1 MKSKIIVLFAAFMT
15 ITMSVQE
22 KWSLRQCIDYAIEH
36 NIEIKQQS
44 LQVEGAKIDLSTSKN
59 SRLPNL
65 NADLGANANFGMST
79 MRDNTN
85 GSFNTFNSSAGVS
98 TSVPVFTGFRITNEI
113 KSKEFD
119 LLSATANLSK
129 ARENLELQVTSLYLE
144 VLFKKEIE
152 KIYIEQLGLTS
163 NQLEKTKAL
172 VESGKVPRS
181 QEYDMLSQ
189 HAKDELNLTMS
200 RNDLDISL
208 LNLSQALN
216 LTEDNKIDVVEPKID
231 KNEIE
236 NNKAS
241 IIPPSE
247 IYQTAIGI
255 KPHVKVAEYDLE
267 SSKSKLKIAKAAYYP
282 TVSFQMGYNTSY
294 SNVFSKIKD
303 AQGQS
308 VSYPNES
315 FSSQLRNQSREYIG
329 LSVSIPVFNR
339 FQTRNNVRSARLNIE
354 NSELVLDNVKLALYK
369 EIQQAFQSATAAQ
382 AKFTSTEKAFQAA
395 EESYKYAEQ
404 RYEIGKLS
412 VFEFNEAQ
420 TKLLTSKSE
429 QIQAKYDFVFRA
441 KILDFYREVK
451 IDIQ

>member
-1 MKSKIIVLFAAFMT
+1 MKSKVILLFATFMT
-15 ITMSVQE
+15 ISMNAQE

-44 LQVEGAKIDLSTSKN
+44 LQVEGAKVDLSTSKN

-85 GSFNTFNSSAGVS
+85 GSFNTFNSSLGVS

-152 KIYIEQLGLTS
+152 KIYIEQLGLTT

-181 QEYDMLSQ
+181 QEFDMLSQ
-189 HAKDELNLTMS
+189 QAKDELNLTMS

-216 LTEDNKIDVVEPKID
+216 LTEDNKIDVVEPEID
-231 KNEIE
+231 RNEIE

-247 IYQTAIGI
+247 IYQIAIGI

-267 SSKSKLKIAKAAYYP
+267 SSKSKLKIAKSAYYP

-294 SNVFSKIKD
+294 SNVFSKIKND
-303 AQGQS
+303 QGQNI
-308 VSYPNES
+308 SYPNES

-329 LSVSIPVFNR
+329 LSVSVPIFNR

-395 EESYKYAEQ
+395 NESYKYAEQ

-441 KILDFYREVK
+441 KILDFYRGAK

>member
-1 MKSKIIVLFAAFMT
+1 MKRKIIVIIVASFAT
-15 ITMSVQE
+15 IQLHAQQQ
-22 KWSLRQCIDYAIEH
+22 WSLRQCIDYAIEH
-36 NIEIKQQS
+36 NIEIMQQS
-44 LQVEGAKIDLSTSKN
+44 LQVQSAEVDLSTTKN
-59 SRLPNL
+59 SRLP
-65 NADLGANANFGMST
+65 DLGASIGSGVGFGRT
-79 MRDNTN
+79 GINVPTGD
-85 GSFNTFNSSAGVS
+85 GSYTTSFESVTAFSSSFGVS
-98 TSVPVFTGFRITNEI
+98 TSTPVFTGFRIPNEV
-113 KSKEFD
+113 KKREFD

-152 KIYIEQLGLTS
+152 KIYSEQLTLTS
-163 NQLEKTKAL
+163 KQLEKTRAL
-172 VESGKVPRS
+172 VEAGKVPRS

-189 HAKDELNLTMS
+189 QAKDELNLTMS
-200 RNDLDISL
+200 KNDLDISL

-216 LTEDNKIDVVEPKID
+216 LTNDEGFDVQEPAFNKDQ
-231 KNEIE
+231 IE
-236 NNKAS
+236 HNKAS

-267 SSKSKLKIAKAAYYP
+267 SSKRNLNIAKSGYYP
-282 TVSFQMGYNTSY
+282 TLNFNMSYNTSF
-294 SNVFSKIKD
+294 NNK
-303 AQGQS
+303 APG
-308 VSYPNES
+308 S
-315 FSSQLRNQSREYIG
+315 FGNQFRNQANEYIG
-329 LSVSIPVFNR
+329 VSLSIPIFSR
-339 FQTRNNVRSARLNIE
+339 FQTRNSVRNARLGIE

-382 AKFTSTEKAFQAA
+382 AKFTSTEKAFVAA
-395 EESYKYAEQ
+395 EESYKYAEE

-429 QIQAKYDFVFRA
+429 QVQAKYDFVFRA
-441 KILDFYREVK
+441 KILDFYRGVK